1 VILQKVYYLYFAVGT
16 YGDKRAKEYEL
27 NVTNTVVGGTV
38 LDTKET
44 EEQQAQHDYN
54 VLLQGWFH
62 FVQTEDGSIPI
73 IRHSKEEDG
82 EVVNT
87 KKAVVAAFQANF
99 MGTEQKEEADPQ
111 SLHTSHYKYEASA
124 QDVENGVL
132 RMHRTVNS
140 EDISAY
146 TSHIPG
152 GEVEF
157 KKTED
162 ITYKRGT
169 LYSAGG
175 TTSVK
180 LFGKVNQ
187 APKDD
192 VEDDNLE
199 AMTRGK
205 RNYAAEMTSP
215 GDPDEIKSFNPEMKT
230 NHYESKGTYVCEL
243 VGEQRRLLRRRRSD
257 NGIRLG
263 EHVENSLLAFI
274 NKTRKAMEKMVDLR
288 HELGGDVKH
297 SLMEL
302 HKNTNNTEIAHK
314 IESLVKLEAEYGPLP
329 QYSPAIDDV
338 LDYLKEL
345 HGSVVRKDIKMR
357 LLLYFIISPE
367 GSLRSQM
374 ALLNAMETA
383 ANDDELEAIVMYIAI
398 LANPQPQMVNKLE
411 KLISSD
417 VHSTDPLLL
426 AYGAIIPKTSPEL
439 HQRMVLFLIDRLPE
453 AETNTTS
460 LLHHILSLGNAGS
473 PRISSYLIDYL
484 NHPESNVQL
493 TAILAMRFLMR
504 EPSVQ
509 KSLKDLLAK
518 PHVNEDHLTV
528 IAKSLV
534 YGYERAKIKFE
545 EAPFSSDFAEALV
558 ALAMNIPNEELHS
571 ALSEYLKGVNTPES
585 IELLKILK
593 FHRNPDFFDDKTNTT
608 RFRRGSRWDK
618 SNPDY
623 DIVSPLSVRQKDVET
638 YNNRLAFIWGKK
650 FGGGDINAQIGAG
663 GFVGIANSGDYK
675 LFGNAVARANFY
687 DRSLTILQFL
697 ILREKDSSSTESW
710 FYAVIMGDT
719 LRNIRLSEDA
729 SVCKTLDH
737 SLHEGKEYTIFD
749 FTFSIFVVVG
759 TLNFNLKATIQFTSG
774 MYIEYCENHGSLSVG
789 AGLKPTLTI
798 KVSAGGDLEIIRVAK
813 AGLTLTATFN
823 YQVLPEVS
831 SELCYKESQIRVK
844 NCIGIYHQWAGNTLE
859 LYAWY
864 AWRGW
869 CGWWACTGS
878 KAYKNRKKIGALSIS
893 WDLPGSD
900 KLTLWETCDQEH
912 EC

>member
-1 VILQKVYYLYFAVGT
+1 
-16 YGDKRAKEYEL
+16 
-27 NVTNTVVGGTV
+27 
-38 LDTKET
+38 
-44 EEQQAQHDYN
+44 
-54 VLLQGWFH
+54 
-62 FVQTEDGSIPI
+62 
-73 IRHSKEEDG
+73 
-82 EVVNT
+82 
-87 KKAVVAAFQANF
+87 
-99 MGTEQKEEADPQ
+99 
-111 SLHTSHYKYEASA
+111 
-124 QDVENGVL
+124 
-132 RMHRTVNS
+132 
-140 EDISAY
+140 
-146 TSHIPG
+146 
-152 GEVEF
+152 
-157 KKTED
+157 
-162 ITYKRGT
+162 
-169 LYSAGG
+169 
-175 TTSVK
+175 
-180 LFGKVNQ
+180 
-187 APKDD
+187 
-192 VEDDNLE
+192 
-199 AMTRGK
+199 
-205 RNYAAEMTSP
+205 MTSP
-215 GDPDEIKSFNPEMKT
+215 GDPDEIKCFNPEIKT

-257 NGIRLG
+257 DVIGLG

-297 SLMEL
+297 SLVEL

-329 QYSPAIDDV
+329 QYSPAIDNV

-345 HGSVVRKDIKMR
+345 HGSIVRKDIKMR

-374 ALLNAMETA
+374 ALLDALETA
-383 ANDDELEAIVMYIAI
+383 ANDDELEAIIMYIAMV
-398 LANPQPQMVNKLE
+398 ANPQPQMVNELE
-411 KLISSD
+411 KLITSD

-439 HQRMVLFLIDRLPE
+439 HQRMVLFLVDRLPE
-453 AETNTTS
+453 AERNTTS
-460 LLHHILSLGNAGS
+460 LLHHILSLGNSGS
-473 PRISSYLIDYL
+473 PSISSYLIDYL

-509 KSLKDLLAK
+509 KSLKDLLAQ

-534 YGYERAKIKFE
+534 YGCERAKINFE
-545 EAPFSSDFAEALV
+545 EAPFSSDFTEALV

-585 IELLKILK
+585 IKLLQILK

-608 RFRRGSRWDK
+608 RFRRGSTWDE

-623 DIVSPLSVRQKDVET
+623 NIVSPLSVRRNDVQT
-638 YNNRLAFIWGKK
+638 YQNRLAFIWGKK
-650 FGGGDINAQIGAG
+650 FGGGDINAQVGAG
-663 GFVGIANSGDYK
+663 GFVGIANNGDYK
-675 LFGNAVARANFY
+675 LFGNAVARANCY

-697 ILREKDSSSTESW
+697 VLREKDSSSTESW
-710 FYAVIMGDT
+710 FYAVVMGNT
-719 LRNIRLSEDA
+719 LRNIRLSQDA

-737 SLHEGKEYTIFD
+737 SLYEGKQYTIFD
-749 FTFSIFVVVG
+749 FTYSIFVVVG
-759 TLNFNLKATIQFTSG
+759 TLNFNLKATVQFTSG
-774 MYIEYCENHGSLSVG
+774 MYIEFCENHGSLSVA
-789 AGLKPTLTI
+789 AGLTPTLTI
-798 KVSAGGDLEIIRVAK
+798 KVSASGDLEIVWVAK

-844 NCIGIYHQWAGNTLE
+844 NCIGIYHQWADNTLE

-878 KAYKNRKKIGALSIS
+878 DAYKNRNKINALSIS
-893 WDLPGSD
+893 WDLPGTD
-900 KLTLWETCDQEH
+900 KLTLWETCDQQH